1 MSAAPTTS
9 TPTQV
14 RVGVIGTI
22 TGLYPPVVTLG
33 QGGFPAKETG
43 PKAIPPGAGFS
54 LPTLVFGG
62 PWQH

>member
-1 MSAAPTTS
+1 MI
-9 TPTQV
+9 
-14 RVGVIGTI
+14 GVVGTI
-22 TGLYPPVVTLG
+22 TGAYPPSVTLG
-33 QGGFPAKETG
+33 QGGYPPVETG